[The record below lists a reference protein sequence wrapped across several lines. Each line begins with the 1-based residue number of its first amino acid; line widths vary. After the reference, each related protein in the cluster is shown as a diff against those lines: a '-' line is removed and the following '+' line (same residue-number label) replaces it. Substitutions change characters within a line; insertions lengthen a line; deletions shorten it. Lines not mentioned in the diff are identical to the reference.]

1 MTTTVTTG
9 DSVFVRR
16 ARVST
21 NDGTAVGICIV
32 LTQTELQDLGL
43 DPNDTGEI
51 YYYPQDLSVEGES
64 VRVLRLS
71 ETKEDTTIGN

>member
-21 NDGTAVGICIV
+21 DDGTAVGICIV
-32 LTQTELQDLGL
+32 LTQAELQELGL
-43 DPNDTGEI
+43 DPNDTEEV
-51 YYYPQDLSVEGES
+51 YYYPQDLSVEDDT
-64 VRVLRLS
+64 VRVIRLS
-71 ETKEDTTIGN
+71 DSVEETTIGN